1 MPNTDPS
8 AEPTP
13 TNRPRAH
20 PSLMGASDSASRAG
34 PPSDSGL
41 RMLDTLESSARPK
54 PAVASTAGRRGAWML
69 LGLVVV
75 AVALG
80 WWSRAV
86 TPTAGAGDMPAA
98 ARLADTRPVD
108 GAPTAAQA
116 AAQPAE
122 LTTARIENTP
132 ASAVGEAVAA
142 TQLALAAPAAPN
154 AAAATP
160 EAPVKPGAK
169 PAAKPAATRS
179 TRAAEPPLASPAAAV
194 PAARA
199 AKTADADVVLLS
211 ALLAH
216 VSRSGQ
222 ASTLAEQDQLTIAQ
236 IVQRCEARGG
246 EEARECR
253 RRICEGYWGK
263 AEACP
268 APATVVPKKG

>member
-1 MPNTDPS
+1 LPNTEPS

-34 PPSDSGL
+34 PPSDGGL
-41 RMLDTLESSARPK
+41 RMLDNLESAARPK
-54 PAVASTAGRRGAWML
+54 PAVASPAGRRGAWML

-80 WWSRAV
+80 WWSRAGA
-86 TPTAGAGDMPAA
+86 PTAGSSDMPPA
-98 ARLADTRPVD
+98 ARLADARPAQ
-108 GAPTAAQA
+108 GAPT
-116 AAQPAE
+116 QPAE
-122 LTTARIENTP
+122 VATARIENTP

-142 TQLALAAPAAPN
+142 TQLALAAPAAPT
-154 AAAATP
+154 AAAATS
-160 EAPVKPGAK
+160 EAPVQPVAK
-169 PAAKPAATRS
+169 QAAKPAAVRS

-199 AKTADADVVLLS
+199 TKTADADVVLLS

-268 APATVVPKKG
+268 APATVAPKKG